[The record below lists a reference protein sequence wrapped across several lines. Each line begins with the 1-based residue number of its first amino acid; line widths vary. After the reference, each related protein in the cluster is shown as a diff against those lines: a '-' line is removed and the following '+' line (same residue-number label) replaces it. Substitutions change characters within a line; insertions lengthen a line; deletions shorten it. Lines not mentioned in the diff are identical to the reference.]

1 MMFTGYWAGVVA
13 LAGFILM
20 IALVKLA
27 KSKFNIPSAR
37 KAIHTGG
44 GILAMSFPWLGEWNY
59 ILPAVIVACFIL
71 IMLRSTSKFKK
82 DKNKAA
88 SGDFLYDTGDLK
100 SYGEVIFPVVMVLLT
115 WLTKLNPFLFVT
127 PMAIL
132 ALSDSSAA
140 LLGSKYGKVNMACKG
155 EDKKTKFGSLVFFV
169 TCLIIVPTSA
179 LLFTDL
185 ALKNILIISFMVAIT
200 ATIFEMTSSHGMDNL
215 LVPLSTFLV
224 LNGLVA
230 LPYETILIK
239 LAYCSIIFV
248 VFSLPYIAGL
258 VSAFSYFQVAIMLSI
273 SIISACWY
281 AAISIMVVS
290 LAITF
295 VQKYIKKL
303 NICIVKPSIVCSTYS
318 IILLSIFSAG
328 LIPSGL
334 TAGLFYIGNLFLISV
349 TLININK
356 FLPAP
361 KHKKNQVTA

>member
-1 MMFTGYWAGVVA
+1 MMFTGYWASVVA
-13 LAGFILM
+13 LSGFILM
-20 IALVKLA
+20 IVLVKLA

-44 GILAMSFPWLGEWNY
+44 GLLAMTFPWLGEWNY

-71 IMLRSTSKFKK
+71 LTLRSTSKFKK
-82 DKNKAA
+82 DKNKTA
-88 SGDFLYDTGDLK
+88 SGDFLYDTGNLK
-100 SYGEVIFPVVMVLLT
+100 SYGEVIFPIVMALLI

-140 LLGSKYGKVNMACKG
+140 LLGSKYGKANMACKG

-169 TCLIIVPTSA
+169 TCLIIVPTTA

-185 ALKNILIISFMVAIT
+185 ALKNILIISFMVAIA

-215 LVPLSTFLV
+215 LVPLSAFLM
-224 LNGLVA
+224 LNGLVD

-239 LAYCSIIFV
+239 LAYSSIVFV
-248 VFSLPYIAGL
+248 AFALPYFVGL
-258 VSAFSYFQVAIMLSI
+258 VSAFSYLQLAMMISISVIGSCWYATI
-273 SIISACWY
+273 SII
-281 AAISIMVVS
+281 VVS
-290 LAITF
+290 LSITF

-303 NICIVKPSIVCSTYS
+303 NICIVKPSILCSTYS
-318 IILLSIFSAG
+318 IILLSISSAG

-334 TAGLFYIGNLFLISV
+334 TAGLFYVGNLFLISF

-356 FLPAP
+356 FLPTP
-361 KHKKNQVTA
+361 KRKKSQVTA